1 MEDAVPASNSWVLA
15 DFVEPVG
22 EHRNRYAQAKYNMV
36 MFAKL
41 TKRGPATSYSLSP
54 AKVNDVFE
62 ELRNSEENIW
72 TKGKFLIFL

>member
-1 MEDAVPASNSWVLA
+1 VEDEVPPGDSWLVA
-15 DFVEPVG
+15 DFTQPVG

-62 ELRNSEENIW
+62 ELKNSEKNIW
-72 TKGKFLIFL
+72 TKGKFLFFS